1 MGYNSKLTNLT
12 NRAFD
17 LLKDL
22 ATNATFIRK
31 EGTFDFATGS
41 TELTNSP
48 NKIIKVVAL
57 ESKSNDGKISL
68 KLLVKYQDILDINQ
82 FSKVNINGIEYK
94 INSKYESDGF
104 TTIIEV
110 YRNG

>member
-31 EGTFDFATGS
+31 EGAFDFATGS

-57 ESKSNDGKISL
+57 ESNSNDGKISL
-68 KLLVKYQDILDINQ
+68 KLLVKYRLITRRSSVQIRPPLPIKTKGLRQ
-82 FSKVNINGIEYK
+82 KL
-94 INSKYESDGF
+94 
-104 TTIIEV
+104 
-110 YRNG
+110 